1 MSIPGVGD
9 GARAGCAKR
18 SDFAPAVH
26 TAEFESVGAG
36 YRTQAS
42 VGAERQRA
50 WLTVLTESAGL
61 AVLFQI
67 PELHLPVGRSNG
79 QPAVVAANGERRHQA
94 ACVKAIPFR

>member
-9 GARAGCAKR
+9 GAPAGCAKR

-26 TAEFESVGAG
+26 AAEFESVCAG
-36 YRTQAS
+36 YRNQAS

-61 AVLFQI
+61 LPVLFQI
-67 PELHLPVGRSNG
+67 PELDLPVGRSNG

-94 ACVKAIPFR
+94 ACVK